1 MRTSFRKEICVCLKV
16 EKVCS
21 CVFPPPLV
29 DTNFE
34 NGGFQHLFL
43 DLSLI
48 ELIELMLH
56 FAEKGKAKTLS

>member
-1 MRTSFRKEICVCLKV
+1 
-16 EKVCS
+16 
-21 CVFPPPLV
+21 VFPPPLV

-56 FAEKGKAKTLS
+56 FAAKGKAKTLS